1 MYNLKDK
8 IKFDNVSFSYNE
20 NKVLHNI
27 NCEISKGQ
35 VIGIVGKTGAGKST
49 FVDLLLGLLEPTE
62 GKISIDGKNMNTT
75 LFQEFRLSVSSV
87 PQDYFLLD
95 RSIEENI
102 IFGRNQN
109 IDYKFLNRV
118 IEFAMLREF
127 IDSLKYGLKTL
138 LEKTVRL
145 SGGQKQRIAIARAI
159 YKKHSFLLLDEATS
173 AVDSET
179 ESKII
184 KNIINNNPNVTIVMI
199 AHRLD
204 TLKNCDYIL
213 EIKDKK
219 LTKHNNLKDY
229 KSGKKQI

>member
-62 GKISIDGKNMNTT
+62 GKISIDGKYNTT

-95 RSIEENI
+95 RS
-102 IFGRNQN
+102 
-109 IDYKFLNRV
+109 
-118 IEFAMLREF
+118 
-127 IDSLKYGLKTL
+127 LK
-138 LEKTVRL
+138 
-145 SGGQKQRIAIARAI
+145 
-159 YKKHSFLLLDEATS
+159 
-173 AVDSET
+173 
-179 ESKII
+179 KI
-184 KNIINNNPNVTIVMI
+184 
-199 AHRLD
+199 
-204 TLKNCDYIL
+204 
-213 EIKDKK
+213 
-219 LTKHNNLKDY
+219 
-229 KSGKKQI
+229 